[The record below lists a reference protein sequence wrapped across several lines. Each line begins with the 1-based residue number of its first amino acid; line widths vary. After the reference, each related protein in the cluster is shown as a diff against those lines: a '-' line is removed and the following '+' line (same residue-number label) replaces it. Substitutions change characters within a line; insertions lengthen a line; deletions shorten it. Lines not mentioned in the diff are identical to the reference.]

1 MVMKKSVVKAIVIAL
16 VIIALFIPIG
26 MEMYANR
33 KIATIP
39 YSKVA
44 DLIESS
50 NNGYGFTLV
59 YVSPE
64 SDENAEAN
72 KEEVQEIVAS
82 YKHRSTGEPFIANFV
97 DYDSLTDQEKIEIFG
112 DSKEKIAYITVANG
126 SKIRTVIGSV
136 SNSKLGEFISADSA
150 HDISDDLKFFKA
162 VTTAKDYEKL
172 FKDKKNVAMT
182 VFGTEKCFYCGQ
194 FKVIYNKVARDYK
207 IDINYFDILTYEK
220 EAEKVEAMK
229 NMIVPGKCLDSKVDT
244 QMSEVQY
251 GTPLTLFTKNGKVID
266 CIGGYVNE
274 AELLTKLK
282 EVGMI
287 KE

>member
-1 MVMKKSVVKAIVIAL
+1 MKKSVVKAIVIAL
-16 VIIALFIPIG
+16 VVIALFIPIG
-26 MEMYANR
+26 MEMYAKR

-39 YSKVA
+39 YSEVA
-44 DLIESS
+44 TLVESS

-59 YVSPE
+59 YISPE
-64 SDENAEAN
+64 SDENAETNKAN
-72 KEEVQEIVAS
+72 VQEIVAS
-82 YKHRSTGEPFIANFV
+82 FKHRSTSEPFVANFV
-97 DYDSLTDQEKIEIFG
+97 DYDSLTDEEKTEIFG
-112 DSKEKIAYITVANG
+112 DSKEKIAYITVTNG
-126 SKIRTVIGSV
+126 SKIRTVIGSI
-136 SNSKLGEFISADSA
+136 SNKKLEEFVSADSA
-150 HDISDDLKFFKA
+150 HDISEDLQNFKSLTKA
-162 VTTAKDYEKL
+162 SDFEKL

-229 NMIVPGKCLDSKVDT
+229 NMIVPGKCLDSNKDT
-244 QMSEVQY
+244 QMSEAQY

-274 AELLTKLK
+274 SELVTKLK